1 VRLECGQSIA
11 LRPPIAEDA
20 PSIAKYA
27 NDRNVWIQL
36 RDAMPH
42 PYSLQD
48 AVDWLGRNLE
58 QDPVSMFAIECE
70 GEAIGGIS
78 LVPGTDIERRSA
90 ELGYWVGAP
99 YWGRGIAT
107 AAVTRICRYAF
118 EELDML
124 RVFATPMTSNATS
137 RRVLEKAGFQLEG
150 IMRRCFVK
158 DGAVCDAA
166 LYARIALSQMH
177 RPSASG

>member
-1 VRLECGQSIA
+1 
-11 LRPPIAEDA
+11 
-20 PSIAKYA
+20 
-27 NDRNVWIQL
+27 
-36 RDAMPH
+36 MPH

-48 AVDWLGRNLE
+48 AVDWLGSNLE
-58 QDPVSMFAIECE
+58 QDPVLTFAIECE
-70 GEAIGGIS
+70 GEAIGGIG

-90 ELGYWVGAP
+90 ELGYWVGAA

-124 RVFATPMTSNATS
+124 RVFATPMTGNAAS
-137 RRVLEKAGFQLEG
+137 RRVLAKAGFQLEG

-158 DGAVCDAA
+158 DGAVVDAA
-166 LYARIALSQMH
+166 LYARISLSQMH
-177 RPSASG
+177 HPSSSG